1 DAELARLEREL
12 RADVQSAVN
21 EEMAAARARGMA
33 DPPLTVAINLVGSR
47 PGGELAENSPLLAAL
62 DNADRAVGNSSRHER
77 VSTDANIP
85 LSLGIPAIS
94 IGCGG
99 TAGGAHTVEEW
110 YDPTDRVIGL
120 QRVLLTVIGA
130 AGLAP

>member
-1 DAELARLEREL
+1 
-12 RADVQSAVN
+12 
-21 EEMAAARARGMA
+21 MAAT
-33 DPPLTVAINLVGSR
+33 PLAVEINLVGSR
-47 PGGELAENSPLLAAL
+47 PGGELPDNSPLLAAL
-62 DNADRAVGNSSRHER
+62 DDADRALGNRSRHER

-99 TAGGAHTVEEW
+99 TAGGAHTTEEW
-110 YDPTDRVIGL
+110 YDPTGRATGL